1 MAAREAGG
9 GAGDGRGAGESRT
22 PRRPRAQV
30 TLDATDKTILRAL
43 QKDGRM
49 SYAQL
54 GPQVGL
60 SAPAA
65 RQRVQRLID
74 LEVLRVVGV
83 TDPLALGL
91 PLMAM
96 LGIRADGDL
105 RAVADRVSE
114 LNEVIYVVL
123 TSGVYDLLVEVVCRE
138 PHELLDLVED
148 AIKPIEGVRGVESL
162 VYLDIHT
169 HRFDWD
175 VP

>member
-1 MAAREAGG
+1 MTVPA
-9 GAGDGRGAGESRT
+9 S
-22 PRRPRAQV
+22 RRPREQV
-30 TLDATDKTILRAL
+30 TLDAIDKALLRAL
-43 QKDGRM
+43 QRDGRM

-54 GPQVGL
+54 GPLVNL
-60 SAPAA
+60 SAPAV
-65 RQRVQRLID
+65 RQRVQRLLD
-74 LEVLRVVGV
+74 AGVLRVVGV

-96 LGIRADGDL
+96 VGVKADGDV
-105 RAVADRVSE
+105 RAVADRLAE
-114 LNEVIYVVL
+114 LPAVIYVVL

-148 AIKPIEGVRGVESL
+148 AIKPIDGVRGVESL

-169 HRFDWD
+169 HRFTWD

>member
-1 MAAREAGG
+1 MTVPA
-9 GAGDGRGAGESRT
+9 
-22 PRRPRAQV
+22 PRRPREQV
-30 TLDATDKTILRAL
+30 TLDATDKALLRAL
-43 QKDGRM
+43 QRDGRM

-54 GPQVGL
+54 GPLVNL
-60 SAPAA
+60 SAPAV
-65 RQRVQRLID
+65 RQRVQRLLD
-74 LEVLRVVGV
+74 AGVLRVVGV

-96 LGIRADGDL
+96 VGVKADGDV
-105 RAVADRVSE
+105 RAVADRLAE
-114 LNEVIYVVL
+114 LPAVIYVVL

-169 HRFDWD
+169 HRFTWD

>member
-1 MAAREAGG
+1 MSG
-9 GAGDGRGAGESRT
+9 
-22 PRRPRAQV
+22 PRPRQPPREPV
-30 TLDATDKTILRAL
+30 ILDAVDKAILGEL
-43 QKDGRM
+43 QRDGRM
-49 SYAQL
+49 SYAEL
-54 GPQVGL
+54 GPTVGL

-65 RQRVQRLID
+65 RQRVQRLV
-74 LEVLRVVGV
+74 ERQVLRVVGV

-96 LGIRADGDL
+96 LAVQADGDVRTVADRLAEL
-105 RAVADRVSE
+105 RAVV
-114 LNEVIYVVL
+114 YVVL

-148 AIKPIEGVRGVESL
+148 DIKPIAGVRSVESL

-169 HRFDWD
+169 HRFTWD

>member
-1 MAAREAGG
+1 MNVPA
-9 GAGDGRGAGESRT
+9 
-22 PRRPRAQV
+22 PRRPREQV
-30 TLDATDKTILRAL
+30 SLDAIDKALLRAL
-43 QKDGRM
+43 QRDGRM

-54 GPQVGL
+54 GPLVNL
-60 SAPAA
+60 SAPAV
-65 RQRVQRLID
+65 RQRVQRLVD
-74 LEVLRVVGV
+74 AGVLRVVGV

-96 LGIRADGDL
+96 VGVQADGDV
-105 RAVADRVSE
+105 RAVADRLAE
-114 LNEVIYVVL
+114 LPAVIYVVL

-148 AIKPIEGVRGVESL
+148 AIKPIDGVKGVETL

-169 HRFDWD
+169 HRFTWD